1 MGMTVQHTGDMKAM
15 QSPAWISV
23 LVESLPR
30 CVTLSK
36 SLILSKPNFLICRV
50 EGFVVDTSYD
60 SFRINEE
67 TPAK

>member
-1 MGMTVQHTGDMKAM
+1 MTVQHTGDMKAM

-36 SLILSKPNFLICRV
+36 SLNLSKPNFLICRV

-67 TPAK
+67 TRAK